1 MTHYGLPYQGSK
13 SKIAMWVLRNLPAA
27 DTLVDLFAGGCAITH
42 AALLTGRYRCI
53 IANDITDSVRLFAD
67 AIAGKYADETRWI
80 SRDDFFAHKD
90 NDPYVRAIWSFGNKQ
105 REYIYSRDIEPMKRA
120 LHSAVVLR
128 DYRPMCNE
136 YGIDLTPIDRCHK
149 AYERYTATRR
159 LFKSAR
165 NQRIDLEHL
174 ERLQRLH
181 QLEHLQRLQHLQHLE
196 VSVSDYRDVSIP
208 EGAVIYCDIPYHATS
223 GYTVGFDH
231 AAFYEWAQ
239 RQTQPIYISEYD
251 MPPPFVCIAAKER
264 ISTASSDNRARYT
277 EKIFT
282 LPEWANNQNKLF

>member
-27 DTLVDLFAGGCAITH
+27 DALVDLFAGGCAITH
-42 AALLTGRYRCI
+42 GALLTGRYRRI

-80 SRDDFFAHKD
+80 SRDEFFAHKD
-90 NDPYVRAIWSFGNKQ
+90 TDPYVRLIWSFGN
-105 REYIYSRDIEPMKRA
+105 
-120 LHSAVVLR
+120 
-128 DYRPMCNE
+128 
-136 YGIDLTPIDRCHK
+136 
-149 AYERYTATRR
+149 
-159 LFKSAR
+159 

-174 ERLQRLH
+174 ERLER
-181 QLEHLQRLQHLQHLE
+181 LQRLQHLQRLQYLK

-208 EGAVIYCDIPYHATS
+208 EGAVIYCDIPYRATS
-223 GYTVGFDH
+223 GYTASFDH
-231 AAFYEWAQ
+231 VAFYEWAQ
-239 RQTQPIYISEYD
+239 MQTQPVYISEYD
-251 MPPPFVCIAAKER
+251 MPPPFVCVAAKER
-264 ISTASSDNRARYT
+264 ISTASPDNRARYT

>member
-27 DTLVDLFAGGCAITH
+27 DTLVDLFAGGCAIAH
-42 AALLTGRYRCI
+42 AALLTGRYRRI

-90 NDPYVRAIWSFGNKQ
+90 NDPYVRLIWSFGNNQ

-136 YGIDLTPIDRCHK
+136 YGIDLTPIDRCHT

-165 NQRIDLEHL
+165 NQRIDL
-174 ERLQRLH
+174 
-181 QLEHLQRLQHLQHLE
+181 QRLQHLQHLQRLQHLK

-208 EGAVIYCDIPYHATS
+208 EGAVIYCDIPYCATS
-223 GYTVGFDH
+223 GYTVSFDH
-231 AAFYEWAQ
+231 AAFYEWAH

-251 MPPPFVCIAAKER
+251 MPPPFVCIAARER
-264 ISTASSDNRARYT
+264 ISTASPDNRARYT